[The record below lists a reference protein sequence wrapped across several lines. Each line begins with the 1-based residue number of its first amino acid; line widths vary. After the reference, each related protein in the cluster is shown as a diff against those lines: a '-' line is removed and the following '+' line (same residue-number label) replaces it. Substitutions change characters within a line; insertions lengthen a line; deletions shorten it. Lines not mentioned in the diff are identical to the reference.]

1 VEAPTGT
8 TTTIESPTR
17 RRPTN
22 RTMERRV
29 ESSEDTTAFEKQ
41 VLEVYLSG
49 LESELE
55 TKLHELRVVRRAIE
69 RLSERHDGLEQL
81 DVVRALAGSSNPC

>member
-1 VEAPTGT
+1 
-8 TTTIESPTR
+8 
-17 RRPTN
+17 
-22 RTMERRV
+22 
-29 ESSEDTTAFEKQ
+29 